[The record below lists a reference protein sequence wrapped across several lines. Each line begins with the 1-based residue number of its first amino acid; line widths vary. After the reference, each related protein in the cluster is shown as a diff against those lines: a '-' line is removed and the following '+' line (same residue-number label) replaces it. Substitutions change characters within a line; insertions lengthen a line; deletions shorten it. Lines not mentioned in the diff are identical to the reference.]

1 MNQVLLDMDTVI
13 KLRESGSSPE
23 KDFTSLII
31 KEEPADLEELYC
43 DEACE
48 EEGEEDPA
56 VKEEEETNTLTTQT
70 IDPETAIVLNFA
82 DQTDII
88 DSPAPRKL
96 GVKGSIPEKKEPD
109 VSDHDSK
116 SSESRK
122 STGKRKS
129 SSSTSKSGKK
139 NKTGLEDVTEMYD
152 DDDSEQILCGICQSW
167 DPPHEVGGKKTTEW
181 VGCDCDRWFHKQCT
195 AMKRITTKFS
205 CKSVK
210 MECLVVSITS
220 DKVDHVEDEEI
231 MV

>member
-1 MNQVLLDMDTVI
+1 MIFLLDI
-13 KLRESGSSPE
+13 HNLFL
-23 KDFTSLII
+23 DFTSLII

-181 VGCDCDRWFHKQCT
+181 VGCDCDRFIFISHKVFACSLYIFVHSSI
-195 AMKRITTKFS
+195 KSTKNA
-205 CKSVK
+205 
-210 MECLVVSITS
+210 
-220 DKVDHVEDEEI
+220 
-231 MV
+231 